1 VTMTSVARWSGLLVG
16 VSLALVSLVQARVPA
31 GTGEVPA
38 HVSLIAE
45 RSVRLGVDP
54 VARELLSERLIVPG
68 TQSVSGLVEI
78 SNFTTGA
85 LEVEP
90 RLSVIR
96 GELPDG
102 LRVRVT
108 AGGRTLYAG
117 AAAGLDADLRL
128 RARAKQPLR
137 FRFSAPAHAA
147 GEVQGRSM
155 DLRLRFATRKAGR

>member
-16 VSLALVSLVQARVPA
+16 VSLALVSLVHARVPA

-45 RSVRLGVDP
+45 RSVKLGVDP
-54 VARELLSERLIVPG
+54 VGRELLSERLIVPG
-68 TQSVSGLVEI
+68 RESVSGLVEI
-78 SNFTTGA
+78 SNFTTGK

-90 RLSVIR
+90 RLSIVR

-102 LRVRVT
+102 LLVKVT

-117 AAAGLDADLRL
+117 AAAGLDAGLRL
-128 RARAKQPLR
+128 RGRAKQPLR
-137 FRFSAPAHAA
+137 FRFSAHARA
-147 GEVQGRSM
+147 ARDVQGRSM
-155 DLRLRFATRKAGR
+155 ALRLRFATRKAGR